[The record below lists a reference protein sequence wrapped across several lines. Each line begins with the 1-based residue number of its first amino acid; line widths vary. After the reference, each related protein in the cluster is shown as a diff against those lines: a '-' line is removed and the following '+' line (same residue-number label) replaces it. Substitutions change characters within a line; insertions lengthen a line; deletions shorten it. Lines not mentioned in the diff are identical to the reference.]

1 MAKIFLSHSTKNKE
15 LVENFIEFL
24 QLALGISRG
33 DIFCTIAVEE
43 LYTGENFMERIRK
56 ELQDSTAVIS
66 LITEEYLG
74 AKCVSLKWEPDGV
87 WRGNVLSRLRR
98 FRLSGL
104 RTCRL
109 PECRFGRWTGMG

>member
-66 LITEEYLG
+66 LITDEYLRSKMCLIDMG
-74 AKCVSLKWEPDGV
+74 AGWSMAGK
-87 WRGNVLSRLRR
+87 RLSRLRR
-98 FRLSGL
+98 FHLSGSRICL
-104 RTCRL
+104 L
-109 PECRFGRWTGMG
+109 PECRFGKWTGMG